1 MAGVPVKDRPQVSSM
16 LYPNSVEARWR
27 IGSLISA
34 RTITDGGQFSF
45 LLRKGT
51 TVETPSN
58 NEITP
63 YPPVRNPSVWISWP
77 PYLRLCAVSS
87 NANKPVFC
95 ETSRL
100 YVEGLFKKT
109 LVKWTLFVVCRHATL
124 ATSSFQVNRHWIRK
138 GWAPS
143 RQLFVWGKGWR
154 AVSAGESFWCDAWI
168 VIRWVYSVEV
178 HNGKVQVANFQRQCL
193 CLKTCD
199 VFLIGSDFFMVFI
212 AAPFPYLRGP
222 RNRGG
227 FHAKPDSMLQ
237 YHVLIL
243 GMAFNCFSSKST
255 LVTLVV
261 CIWPVIHLWHVLGLL
276 RLQSCVFDGNVIGVD
291 GPQLMLDESSW
302 VHGPWWLLFTVFF
315 SARIATTMVGSCCF
329 AIRNAGGTACFWVK
343 LGVTHRDTV
352 VCFGSS
358 NWENVVWNL
367 IAASQVWLKTFHL
380 HIFIPIYCIYFVLKW
395 SRSNINLYFFNEP
408 RVMKSNAEDQTWYDP
423 TAFLFLEWCMM
434 FDVVAQ

>member
-109 LVKWTLFVVCRHATL
+109 LVKWTLFVVCCHATL
-124 ATSSFQVNRHWIRK
+124 ATFSFQVNRHWIRK

-178 HNGKVQVANFQRQCL
+178 HNGKVQVAVFQRQSL

-243 GMAFNCFSSKST
+243 GMASFNAIQLFFLQINLGDLGGVHMTRNLFVTCFGFTTFAVMCFWWKRHWCWWST
-255 LVTLVV
+255 VDAWWIFMGTWSMVTAFHRFFFSQD
-261 CIWPVIHLWHVLGLL
+261 CYNNGGLL
-276 RLQSCVFDGNVIGVD
+276 
-291 GPQLMLDESSW
+291 
-302 VHGPWWLLFTVFF
+302 LLCDQE
-315 SARIATTMVGSCCF
+315 RG
-329 AIRNAGGTACFWVK
+329 RNCMF
-343 LGVTHRDTV
+343 LGKTRRDTSWHCRV
-352 VCFGSS
+352 FWKFELGKCCLKSHRSKPSVI
-358 NWENVVWNL
+358 ENVP
-367 IAASQVWLKTFHL
+367 SSHL
-380 HIFIPIYCIYFVLKW
+380 YT
-395 SRSNINLYFFNEP
+395 NILYLFCFEVVQIKHKSLFFQWT
-408 RVMKSNAEDQTWYDP
+408 KSDEI
-423 TAFLFLEWCMM
+423 
-434 FDVVAQ
+434 